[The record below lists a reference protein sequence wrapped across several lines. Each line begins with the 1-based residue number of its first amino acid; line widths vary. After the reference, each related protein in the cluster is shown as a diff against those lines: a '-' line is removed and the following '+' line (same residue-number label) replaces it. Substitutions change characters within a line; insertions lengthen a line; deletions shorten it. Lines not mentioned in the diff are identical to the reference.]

1 MNLVNYKG
9 IKMAKK
15 LKNHLLDEDV
25 FEKIKTVAKKV
36 DKTESYLVNFILEKE
51 LDNYSVNEELI
62 NAQENKKRRRKSS
75 K

>member
-1 MNLVNYKG
+1 
-9 IKMAKK
+9 MAKK

-36 DKTESYLVNFILEKE
+36 DKTESYLVNFI
-51 LDNYSVNEELI
+51 VNEELI

>member
-1 MNLVNYKG
+1 
-9 IKMAKK
+9 MAKK

>member
-1 MNLVNYKG
+1 
-9 IKMAKK
+9 MAKK
-15 LKNHLLDEDV
+15 LKNHLLNEDV